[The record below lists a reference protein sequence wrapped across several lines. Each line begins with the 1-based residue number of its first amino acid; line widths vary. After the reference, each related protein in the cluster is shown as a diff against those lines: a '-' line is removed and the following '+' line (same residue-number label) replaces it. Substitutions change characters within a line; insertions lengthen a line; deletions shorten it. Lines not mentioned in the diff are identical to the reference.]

1 MCVCVCVLELIL
13 CAKKD
18 SPNARPPRTVGS
30 GMEWN
35 GRDETNFIALRGKD
49 FIESIAV
56 NLMLYGLVAG
66 KWGRLRKERA
76 AESIWIICRQ
86 SEYRKRFIVAKLN
99 RNAITKRL
107 APGMMD
113 L

>member
-1 MCVCVCVLELIL
+1 
-13 CAKKD
+13 
-18 SPNARPPRTVGS
+18 
-30 GMEWN
+30 MEW
-35 GRDETNFIALRGKD
+35 RDETNFIALRGKD

-99 RNAITKRL
+99 RNAITKL
-107 APGMMD
+107 LPQE
-113 L
+113 